1 MSLNNNYHMGVVK
14 NYIIERDE
22 ILGNL
27 NLYLDIIKKNVHES
41 KFDMEV
47 YNIGLMIVEQLDG
60 NYLYFQT
67 VSFIEQM
74 QYILEQYIETIK
86 SSKANNEEKQKAL
99 IGIKHIFHS
108 IHQKI
113 NEENKNSINNY
124 NSEKYY
130 KTQIATLEKREKELN
145 EKISMLEPELSKTQ
159 QQRKEAEI
167 HLKELATELSNVK
180 QYMQQV
186 RQEQD
191 EQKRRQDAQ
200 EELKTNIKNA
210 FNELNEYS
218 TPIETEKRR
227 LNCMFIIYALLSIV
241 TLTILIVY
249 EYKFIGRFNNQYIP
263 NTWIGYLPFYLPVP
277 LCAGLLW
284 VFIFQ
289 MNRAQRQLILLTDKL
304 HHIKYIEGLLLAI
317 NTLSLNP
324 SDGALKIQ
332 QTINS
337 IIDNYLRHQQ
347 SIIDPQIQKE
357 LSQDQID
364 LKLLTDFIREI
375 KGLTHK

>member
-1 MSLNNNYHMGVVK
+1 MGAVK
-14 NYIIERDE
+14 NYMIDRDNVIDNLNFYLSIIKEFANQSKVGLDIYKKGQLIIE
-22 ILGNL
+22 
-27 NLYLDIIKKNVHES
+27 
-41 KFDMEV
+41 
-47 YNIGLMIVEQLDG
+47 QLEG
-60 NYLYFQT
+60 PHLFIQT
-67 VSFIEQM
+67 MNFIDHM
-74 QYILEQYIETIK
+74 QYVLDQYIETVK
-86 SSKANNEEKQKAL
+86 SQNASAKDKHSAL
-99 IGIKHIFHS
+99 IGVRNIFSS
-108 IHQKI
+108 ILQMI
-113 NEENKNSINNY
+113 NEEINNSTSNY

-130 KTQIATLEKREKELN
+130 KEQIAILEKREQELN

-167 HLKELATELSNVK
+167 HQQELAIELANVK
-180 QYMQQV
+180 QYMQQM

-218 TPIETEKRR
+218 VPIETEKKR
-227 LNCMFIIYALLSIV
+227 LNWMFIIYALLCIA
-241 TLTILIVY
+241 TLTILAIY
-249 EYKFIGRFNNQYIP
+249 EYKFIERFNNQSIP
-263 NTWIGYLPFYLPVP
+263 NTWISYLPFYLPVP

-304 HHIKYIEGLLLAI
+304 HHVKYIEGLLLAI
-317 NTLSLNP
+317 NTLSTNT
-324 SDGALKIQ
+324 SEGAIKIQ

-347 SIIDPQIQKE
+347 RVIEPQIQKE
-357 LSQDQID
+357 LSQDQTD
-364 LKLLTDFIREI
+364 LKQLTNFIREI
-375 KGLTHK
+375 KELTHK

>member
-1 MSLNNNYHMGVVK
+1 MGVVK

-180 QYMQQV
+180 QYMQQ
-186 RQEQD
+186 
-191 EQKRRQDAQ
+191 
-200 EELKTNIKNA
+200 
-210 FNELNEYS
+210 
-218 TPIETEKRR
+218 
-227 LNCMFIIYALLSIV
+227 
-241 TLTILIVY
+241 
-249 EYKFIGRFNNQYIP
+249 
-263 NTWIGYLPFYLPVP
+263 
-277 LCAGLLW
+277 
-284 VFIFQ
+284 
-289 MNRAQRQLILLTDKL
+289 NRKS
-304 HHIKYIEGLLLAI
+304 GV
-317 NTLSLNP
+317 
-324 SDGALKIQ
+324 
-332 QTINS
+332 
-337 IIDNYLRHQQ
+337 
-347 SIIDPQIQKE
+347 
-357 LSQDQID
+357 
-364 LKLLTDFIREI
+364 
-375 KGLTHK
+375 